1 MEHEGPTLEYL
12 LHRLSECPGEFLAEP
27 RAGGRGMIDVT
38 AIVCDLV
45 RAFEIEPQHLDLERL
60 AHKGIPADKNRLRLV
75 SVATWLLNDEWFL
88 TRPALGRPIWELL
101 SQGLNALAGAMP
113 AEQAVTDPDRREEL
127 VRHCLKQL
135 NVRPQGESAA
145 QASDRLT
152 ALDSVERAKVLRKI
166 RTAEARANE
175 VRTMMARR
183 AAEEAAAK
191 VSRE

>member
-27 RAGGRGMIDVT
+27 RDDGRGTVDVT
-38 AIVCDLV
+38 AIVCDQM
-45 RAFEIEPQHLDLERL
+45 RAFGIEPQHLNLEPL
-60 AHKGIPADKNRLRLV
+60 VHKGFPAAKNRLRLV

-88 TRPALGRPIWELL
+88 ARPALGQPIWELL

-113 AEQAVTDPDRREEL
+113 AELAVTDPDRREEL
-127 VRHCLKQL
+127 VRNCLKQL
-135 NVRPQGESAA
+135 KMCPQGESAA

-175 VRTMMARR
+175 VRTMM
-183 AAEEAAAK
+183 
-191 VSRE
+191 

>member
-1 MEHEGPTLEYL
+1 M
-12 LHRLSECPGEFLAEP
+12 
-27 RAGGRGMIDVT
+27 
-38 AIVCDLV
+38 
-45 RAFEIEPQHLDLERL
+45 
-60 AHKGIPADKNRLRLV
+60 
-75 SVATWLLNDEWFL
+75 NDEWFL
-88 TRPALGRPIWELL
+88 ARPALGQPIWELL
-101 SQGLNALAGAMP
+101 SQGLNALAGAMQ
-113 AEQAVTDPDRREEL
+113 AELAVTDPDRREEL

-135 NVRPQGESAA
+135 NMRPQGESAA